1 MFFIGD
7 QLCSHSRAIADMMTA
22 ACLLRGSSD
31 SSFSPDNNR
40 CLQQSYQQRFVTI
53 AALVPLAARALQ
65 CIRRYVDVRV
75 VQGIGGHPAL
85 SHVLNCLKYCLGIL
99 VAAMHGKLQG
109 GDSSGAGLVWYGLAC
124 VSVTYAFWWDVSR
137 DWGLECSPCDMK
149 NGGLRGD
156 LMFLPH
162 WSRRGGLYY
171 AAAGLNL
178 VCRFSSLIAAVVV
191 SAEWNDVAML
201 ILGLIEVMVGI
212 CTCSSV
218 STQFVSSGLQKKCLE
233 LFSNGMGTS
242 APPRARHTRPNGCTQ
257 LHCCGGEWRPV
268 RDISMQ

>member
-31 SSFSPDNNR
+31 SSFSPENNR
-40 CLQQSYQQRFVTI
+40 CLQQSYQQRFFTI

-65 CIRRYVDVRV
+65 CIRRYIDVRV

-99 VAAMHGKLQG
+99 VAATHGKLQG
-109 GDSSGAGLVWYGLAC
+109 GDSAGAGPVWYGLAF
-124 VSVTYAFWWDVSR
+124 VSVTYAFCWDVSR
-137 DWGLECSPCDMK
+137 DWGLECNPCDMK

-171 AAAGLNL
+171 AAAGVNL
-178 VCRFSSLIAAVVV
+178 VCRFSSLIAAAVVP
-191 SAEWNDVAML
+191 AEWNDGAML
-201 ILGLIEVMVGI
+201 MLGLIEVIEVKCGFS
-212 CTCSSV
+212 CLL
-218 STQFVSSGLQKKCLE
+218 TQFVSSGLQKKCLE
-233 LFSNGMGTS
+233 LFPNGMGTS
-242 APPRARHTRPNGCTQ
+242 ASPCAR
-257 LHCCGGEWRPV
+257 
-268 RDISMQ
+268 

>member
-1 MFFIGD
+1 M
-7 QLCSHSRAIADMMTA
+7 
-22 ACLLRGSSD
+22 
-31 SSFSPDNNR
+31 PDNNR
-40 CLQQSYQQRFVTI
+40 CLQQNYQQRFVTI

-99 VAAMHGKLQG
+99 VAATHGKLQG
-109 GDSSGAGLVWYGLAC
+109 GDSAGAGPVWYGLAF

-137 DWGLECSPCDMK
+137 DWGLECNPCDMK
-149 NGGLRGD
+149 NGGFRGD

-191 SAEWNDVAML
+191 PAEWNDGAML
-201 ILGLIEVMVGI
+201 TLGLIEVIEVKCSVFKLVDSIFFLRFAEEVFGI
-212 CTCSSV
+212 VSEWNGNKCVAVCSI
-218 STQFVSSGLQKKCLE
+218 VSSFNIC
-233 LFSNGMGTS
+233 M
-242 APPRARHTRPNGCTQ
+242 Q